1 MENESVYTS
10 LLERTKGIIEKHS
23 EEIRKNQFNLFSI
36 LRKEHDEV
44 NLHSRFIYEILN
56 PQASHNQGNLFLN
69 LFLGMIEEKIRNIF
83 EEEVKLQGEEGK
95 IFINREHSFEE
106 GRFDLLCKLGENN
119 ALLIEN
125 KIYEEVGEGQL
136 QKYLDHLQHEG
147 YEKYYIVL
155 LTLDD
160 ETGEEGIGNIPN
172 LINITYK
179 EDIKKWIGDCIKEV
193 ALTPMLRET
202 LNMYR
207 NLVLKLTGQSYSR
220 EMIRDMINLIT
231 SNSENFRNAMEI
243 ERNVKEAVKE
253 IQKWFWELMQQEL
266 KETLNK
272 YQYERKKLFN
282 HWWNNE
288 RVDNYDGRYSKNK
301 YYGII
306 IPIYEV
312 NNHIITYEISID
324 HRIYYSLCMYKKETD
339 GAKQINLNSDEE
351 LSKAGEIGEWYKKFL
366 SEYSNEIRKDDWD
379 KWSSSYWRYPTPKK
393 QTKYLNFHS
402 YHNDEAEKE
411 EIVKLSEEENRKK
424 LAEDMAKD
432 IVDEIS
438 FIKEKL
444 ESGIKV
450 N

>member
-23 EEIRKNQFNLFSI
+23 EEIRKNEFNIFSI

-44 NLHSRFIYEILN
+44 NLHSRFIYETLN
-56 PQASHNQGNLFLN
+56 PQASHNQGSLFLN
-69 LFLGMIEEKIRNIF
+69 LFLEMIEDKIKHVF
-83 EEEVKLQGEEGK
+83 EEEIKLQGEEGT
-95 IFINREHSFEE
+95 IFINKEHPIEE
-106 GRFDLLCKLGENN
+106 GRLDLICELGENT
-119 ALLIEN
+119 AFLIEN
-125 KIYEEVGEGQL
+125 KINEEVRKEQL
-136 QKYLDHLQHEG
+136 QKYFDYLQSKG
-147 YEKYYIVL
+147 YEKYYLVL

-160 ETGEEGIGNIPN
+160 EMEEEDIANIPN

-179 EDIKKWIGDCIKEV
+179 DEIKEWIGKCIKEV

-202 LNMYR
+202 LSMYK

-231 SNSENFRNAMEI
+231 SNRENFRNAMEI

-272 YQYERKKLFN
+272 YQDERKKLFN

-288 RVDNYDGRYSKNK
+288 RVDNYDGDSKNK

-306 IPIYEV
+306 IPIYDL

-324 HRIYYSLCMYKKETD
+324 HRIYYSLCLYKKETD
-339 GAKQINLNSDEE
+339 GAKQINLNSEEE

-379 KWSSSYWRYPTPKK
+379 KGSSSYWRYPTPKK

-432 IVDEIS
+432 IADEIS
-438 FIKEKL
+438 IIIEKL
-444 ESGIKV
+444 KSGIKV